1 MSARLVL
8 AGCLLAGAA
17 CSDIRSQTASYATVD
32 EVRAAGAIEPG
43 RVPDILPPGAYEIRA
58 GYVPDAAHVW
68 GLFNFPPEQGEAL
81 RVRLGPQ
88 TELDGLSVDVP
99 SRIEWWPLPLRQTLD
114 GEQLRLTG
122 LQGYRSRDGALVVA
136 VHWNQG
142 RAYYWSAAR

>member
-8 AGCLLAGAA
+8 AGCLLAVAA
-17 CSDIRSQTASYATVD
+17 CSDIRSQTASYATAD
-32 EVRAAGAIEPG
+32 EARSAGAIERG
-43 RVPDILPPGAYEIRA
+43 QLPDILPPGAYEIRS
-58 GYVPDAAHVW
+58 GYVPDTTHVW

-88 TELDGLSVDVP
+88 AGLDGLSVDVP
-99 SRIEWWPLPLRQTLD
+99 SRIEWWPPALRQTLH

-122 LQGYRSRDGALVVA
+122 LQGYRSLDGALVVA
-136 VHWNQG
+136 VHWAQG